1 VDAGEAT
8 TVQMLKFAAANN
20 LNIFVIKPASVGCMI
35 SALIFNTRV
44 KVKSVVRFIS
54 SDERTTNITSCILLP
69 FSVFTYTFISNSLA
83 KRK

>member
-1 VDAGEAT
+1 MDAGEAT

-54 SDERTTNITSCILLP
+54 GDERTTNNFLHTVAFFCIYVY
-69 FSVFTYTFISNSLA
+69 FYI
-83 KRK
+83 K